1 MKFCTFLAYFLIL
14 FFVSKNIA
22 FPAETDLP
30 NSQEDSRSIMG
41 DLDLEKTPHEWLSV
55 ISGRALIEPVRTSYG
70 WAAVTDG
77 RMITAFSENGA
88 VLWQKSIP
96 SAPEKFISASK
107 NDFLAVT
114 LKNKKL
120 ALLNPSG
127 VVLWTAET
135 ELQAATAPLFG
146 RDGRIFV
153 FASDSAACFGANGIR
168 KWITKIPAMN
178 RELPP
183 VELNDGSVII
193 FAEALEN
200 RKTVGT
206 RISPFGEMLERI
218 VFADQIRGAFSV
230 PDGALLSF
238 ADGTLGLCAFDKAS
252 HSVLSKWVIKNLA
265 LSAGTIFENL
275 GSQVLVAAASPS
287 PSGTKIHIVNTNA
300 ARTIRS
306 FDIPEI
312 KSANYVEYT
321 SNGIFVADSASGA
334 LYSIAGKKIRAVRFP
349 KTSGRDSFDFVL
361 FGQNGV
367 AVLVSKSWKITG
379 WKIVRGGTADY
390 AQKTQTG
397 YETFY
402 SEVPNDFSRMHDAPT
417 ISRKNAILSGDYAS
431 EEKKFW
437 KDAQFVIEEYF
448 TQRTSLSATSPRT
461 SEETPAEF
469 GLDEQMEVIS
479 MLGSFG
485 TRDAANYL
493 ARVLALENDET
504 VLRAALKSVQEF
516 GYDPD
521 FLVIGAIEQ
530 LIKKSNPMQEKLI
543 AECCESLYSICRF
556 MGRPALY
563 KKGRAII
570 SNLFLPQY
578 SQSTKKSA
586 RKVYEKLAEI
596 NL

>member
-1 MKFCTFLAYFLIL
+1 MKFCTLLAYFLIL

-22 FPAETDLP
+22 FSAETDLSI
-30 NSQEDSRSIMG
+30 SQEESRSIMG

-77 RMITAFSENGA
+77 RMITTFSESGT

-168 KWITKIPAMN
+168 KWTAKIPAMN

-200 RKTVGT
+200 GKTVGT

-218 VFADQIRGAFSV
+218 VFADQIRGTFSV

-238 ADGTLGLCAFDKAS
+238 ADGTLGLCALDKAS

-287 PSGTKIHIVNTNA
+287 PSGTKIHIVNTSV

-321 SNGIFVADSASGA
+321 SNGIFVADSTSGA

-349 KTSGRDSFDFVL
+349 KNSGRDAFDFVL

-379 WKIVRGGTADY
+379 WKIVRGGTADS

-402 SEVPNDFSRMHDAPT
+402 SEVPNDFSRMHDAPK
-417 ISRKNAILSGDYAS
+417 ISRKNALLSGDYAS

-437 KDAQFVIEEYF
+437 KDAQFVMEEYF

-469 GLDEQMEVIS
+469 GLDEQMAVIS
-479 MLGSFG
+479 MLGAFG

-493 ARVLALENDET
+493 ARVLGLENDEA

-530 LIKKSNPMQEKLI
+530 LIKKSNPRQEKLI
-543 AECCESLYSICRF
+543 VECCESLYSICRF

>member
-1 MKFCTFLAYFLIL
+1 MKLYTTLVCFSLLL
-14 FFVSKNIA
+14 FAARNMA
-22 FPAETDLP
+22 FPAEADLS
-30 NSQEDSRSIMG
+30 NSQDESRSIMG
-41 DLDLEKTPHEWLSV
+41 DIDLEKTPHEWLSV

-77 RMITAFSENGA
+77 RMITAFSESGT

-96 SAPEKFISASK
+96 SAPERFISSSK
-107 NDFLAVT
+107 NDFLAAT
-114 LKNKKL
+114 LKNKHL

-135 ELQAATAPLFG
+135 GLQAVAAPLFG

-168 KWITKIPAMN
+168 KWSAKIPAMN

-183 VELNDGSVII
+183 VELNDGSVVI
-193 FAEALEN
+193 FAETMEN
-200 RKTVGT
+200 GKTVGT

-238 ADGTLGLCAFDKAS
+238 ADGTLGLCAVDKAS
-252 HSVLSKWVIKNLA
+252 RSVSSKWVIKNLA

-275 GSQVLVAAASPS
+275 GSQVLVAAVSPS
-287 PSGTKIHIVNTNA
+287 SSGTKIHIVNTSA

-321 SNGIFVADSASGA
+321 ASGIFVANSTSGA

-349 KTSGRDSFDFVL
+349 KNSGRDAYDFVL
-361 FGQNGV
+361 FGQNGI

-379 WKIVRGGTADY
+379 WKIVKGGTADFVQSQR
-390 AQKTQTG
+390 AG

-402 SEVPNDFSRMHDAPT
+402 SETPNDFSRMHDAPT

-431 EEKKFW
+431 QEKNFW
-437 KDAQFVIEEYF
+437 KDAQFLMEEYF
-448 TQRTSLSATSPRT
+448 TQRTSLNSTSTRAL
-461 SEETPAEF
+461 EETPAEF
-469 GLDEQMEVIS
+469 SLDEQIAAIS
-479 MLGSFG
+479 MLGAFG
-485 TRDAANYL
+485 TRDAANCL
-493 ARVLALENDET
+493 ARVLSLENDET
-504 VLRAALKSVQEF
+504 VLRCALKSVQEF

-521 FLVIGAIEQ
+521 LLIIDAIEQ
-530 LIKKSNPMQEKLI
+530 LIKKSNPKQEKFI
-543 AECCESLYSICRF
+543 AECCESLYSVCRF

>member
-1 MKFCTFLAYFLIL
+1 MKFCTFLAYLL
-14 FFVSKNIA
+14 FFLLATKTIA
-22 FPAETDLP
+22 FSAETDLSI
-30 NSQEDSRSIMG
+30 SQEESRSIMG

-70 WAAVTDG
+70 WAAATDG
-77 RMITAFSENGA
+77 RMITAFSESGT

-135 ELQAATAPLFG
+135 ELQAETAPLFG

-168 KWITKIPAMN
+168 KWTAKIPAMN

-183 VELNDGSVII
+183 VELNDGSVVI

-200 RKTVGT
+200 GKTVGT

-218 VFADQIRGAFSV
+218 VFADQIRGTFSV

-238 ADGTLGLCAFDKAS
+238 ADGTLGLCAFDKTS

-275 GSQVLVAAASPS
+275 GSQVLLAAASPS

-349 KTSGRDSFDFVL
+349 KNSGRDAFDFVL

-379 WKIVRGGTADY
+379 WKIVRGSTADS

-402 SEVPNDFSRMHDAPT
+402 SEVPNDFSRMHDAPKT
-417 ISRKNAILSGDYAS
+417 SRKNAILSGDYAS

-437 KDAQFVIEEYF
+437 KDAQFVMEEYF

-469 GLDEQMEVIS
+469 GLDEQMAVIS
-479 MLGSFG
+479 MLGAFG

-493 ARVLALENDET
+493 ARVLGLESDEA

-530 LIKKSNPMQEKLI
+530 LIKKSNPKQEKLI

>member
-1 MKFCTFLAYFLIL
+1 MKFNIFLAYFLIL
-14 FFVSKNIA
+14 FFASKNIA
-22 FPAETDLP
+22 FPAETDLS
-30 NSQEDSRSIMG
+30 NSQEESRSIMG

-55 ISGRALIEPVRTSYG
+55 ISGRALIEPARTSYG

-77 RMITAFSENGA
+77 RMITAFSESGM

-107 NDFLAVT
+107 NDFLAAT
-114 LKNKKL
+114 LRNKKL

-135 ELQAATAPLFG
+135 ELQAVAPPLFG

-153 FASDSAACFGANGIR
+153 FASDSATCFGANGIR
-168 KWITKIPAMN
+168 KWTAKIPSMN
-178 RELPP
+178 RELSP

-200 RKTVGT
+200 GKTVGT

-238 ADGTLGLCAFDKAS
+238 ADGTLGLCAFDKS
-252 HSVLSKWVIKNLA
+252 SRSVTSKWVIKELA

-287 PSGTKIHIVNTNA
+287 PSGTKIHIVNTSA

-306 FDIPEI
+306 FNIPEI

-321 SNGIFVADSASGA
+321 SNGIFVADSTSGA

-349 KTSGRDSFDFVL
+349 KNSGRDAFDFVL
-361 FGQNGV
+361 FGPSGV

-379 WKIVRGGTADY
+379 WKIIMGGTAESARN
-390 AQKTQTG
+390 AQAG
-397 YETFY
+397 YEMFY
-402 SEVPNDFSRMHDAPT
+402 NEVPNDFSRMHDAPT

-437 KDAQFVIEEYF
+437 KDVQFLMEEYF
-448 TQRTSLSATSPRT
+448 TQRTSLSATSPRA

-469 GLDEQMEVIS
+469 SLDEQIATIS

-485 TRDAANYL
+485 TRDAANCL
-493 ARVLALENDET
+493 ARVLGLENDET

-521 FLVIGAIEQ
+521 LLIIGAIEQ
-530 LIKKSNPMQEKLI
+530 LIKKSNPKQEKFI